1 MKMNNIVF
9 NTTFEMSIRLL
20 LALSLSQ
27 NKKITIDD
35 LVTTDFIANYSKEF
49 GISDNNLHGDNEFSF
64 FEFSIRRTLG
74 QKAIRELVLE
84 DLAKVSCTKKG
95 FLYSITNRGRELC
108 NKLTS
113 DYAMKYKVNANNAIA
128 YMNSKTEKEILNL
141 ISKEASKS
149 LWREER

>member
-9 NTTFEMSIRLL
+9 NTTFEISIRLL
-20 LALSLSQ
+20 LVLFMSQ

-35 LVTTDFIANYSKEF
+35 LVTADFIANYSKEF
-49 GISDNNLHGDNEFSF
+49 GISDNNLHGDNEYSFS
-64 FEFSIRRTLG
+64 EFSIRRELG
-74 QKAIRELVLE
+74 QKAIKELVLE
-84 DLAKVSCTKKG
+84 DMAKVSCTKKG

-113 DYAMKYKVNANNAIA
+113 DYAREYKLNVNNAID

-141 ISKEASKS
+141 ISREALKS
-149 LWREER
+149 LWRGEQ